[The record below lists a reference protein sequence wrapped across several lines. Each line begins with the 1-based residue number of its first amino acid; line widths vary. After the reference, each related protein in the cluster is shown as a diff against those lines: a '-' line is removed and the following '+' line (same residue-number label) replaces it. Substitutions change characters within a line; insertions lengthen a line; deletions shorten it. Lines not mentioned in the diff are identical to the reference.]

1 MVLVGHSQRLAE
13 PLTRR
18 QRRGLLGC
26 GLGVLVATVVV
37 IVVLVTNHRGI
48 APVSGHGC
56 VSVLVAGS
64 TGGALLYECGTTA
77 RAWCK
82 TEYARHD
89 RLALAVQPQCRRA
102 GIAAPKQTTVSGSS

>member
-26 GLGVLVATVVV
+26 ALGLLVAGVVV
-37 IVVLVTNHRGI
+37 IAVVLTTHKSVV
-48 APVSGHGC
+48 PLSGHGC
-56 VSVLVAGS
+56 VSVLVAGA
-64 TGGALLYECGTTA
+64 TGGEPLRECGAAA
-77 RAWCK
+77 RALCR

-89 RLALAVQPQCRRA
+89 LLARAVQPQCRLA
-102 GIAAPKQTTVSGSS
+102 GIAPPKQTNASGSR

>member
-37 IVVLVTNHRGI
+37 IAVLVTTHESV
-48 APVSGHGC
+48 APASSHGC
-56 VSVLVAGS
+56 VNVLVAGA
-64 TGGALLYECGTTA
+64 TGGTLLHECGTAA

-89 RLALAVQPQCRRA
+89 QVALAVQPQCRRA
-102 GIAAPKQTTVSGSS
+102 GIAPPKQTNVSGSR

>member
-26 GLGVLVATVVV
+26 ALGLLVAG
-37 IVVLVTNHRGI
+37 VVLI
-48 APVSGHGC
+48 AVVLTTHKSVVPRSGHGC
-56 VSVLVAGS
+56 VSVLVAGA
-64 TGGALLYECGTTA
+64 TGGEPLRECGAAA
-77 RAWCK
+77 RALCR

-89 RLALAVQPQCRRA
+89 LLARAVQPQCRLA
-102 GIAAPKQTTVSGSS
+102 GIAPPKQTNASGSR

>member
-37 IVVLVTNHRGI
+37 IVVLATSHKGI

-64 TGGALLYECGTTA
+64 TGGTLLYECGATA
-77 RAWCK
+77 RAWCR
-82 TEYARHD
+82 TEYARRD

-102 GIAAPKQTTVSGSS
+102 GIAPPTQRNVSGRS